1 MSKIVFAVEDDPMF
15 QRLLKHTLEL
25 NPEHEVYVFGTGKE
39 CLANLHKNPAL
50 VTLDYSLPDMTGSE
64 ILKKIKSFN
73 PDIPVIVL
81 SGQQE
86 ISVAVQLLQEGAF
99 DYITKDSETRQKLL
113 TKMGHVYQTQSLR
126 QEVDTLRHELSSNY
140 QIKKIIYGESEAIE
154 RVFDLIEKGAKT
166 NITISVTGETG
177 TGKELVAKAIHH
189 NSPRSNKP
197 FVAVNL
203 AAIPSELLESEL
215 FGHEKGAFTGA
226 QARRIGK
233 FEEAK
238 GGTIF
243 LDEIG
248 EMDINLQAKILRV
261 LQEREIT
268 RVGGNEVIKVDARIV
283 VATNRDLKGEVQKNN
298 FREDLYY
305 RIKGMPIPLP
315 PLRERGNDV
324 LILARKFC
332 NVFCKENKMSKMDLT
347 QGAKDKLMDYS
358 FPGNVRE
365 LKSIMELACV
375 MAIDN
380 EIRPQ
385 DIQLEKSSSSSDFFD
400 EEASMKDY
408 ERKIIDHYLKRYDSV
423 LKAAEKLNIGKSTI
437 YRILKE
443 DDSSNT

>member
-15 QRLLKHTLEL
+15 QRLLKHTLDL
-25 NPEHEVYVFGTGKE
+25 DPEHEVFVFGTGKE
-39 CLANLHKNPAL
+39 CLENLHRNPAL
-50 VTLDYSLPDMTGSE
+50 VTLDYSLPDMTGAD

-81 SGQQE
+81 SGQQD
-86 ISVAVQLLQEGAF
+86 ISVAVQLLQQGAF

-113 TKMGHVYQTQSLR
+113 TKISHIYQTQSLR

-140 QIKKIIYGESEAIE
+140 QIKKVIYGESEAIQ

-189 NSPRSNKP
+189 NSPRSKKP

-203 AAIPSELLESEL
+203 AAIPNELLESEL

-226 QARRIGK
+226 QSRRIGK

-283 VATNRDLKGEVQKNN
+283 VATNRDLKDEVQKNN

-324 LILARKFC
+324 LVLARKFC
-332 NVFCKENKMSKMDLT
+332 DAFCKENKMAKMDLS
-347 QGAKDKLMDYS
+347 QGAKDKLMAYP

-375 MAIDN
+375 MAMGN

-385 DIQLEKSSSSSDFFD
+385 DIQLEKPSSGSDFFE

-423 LKAAEKLNIGKSTI
+423 LKVAEKLNIGKSTI

-443 DDSSNT
+443 DDSSKS